1 MKARIPTQ
9 KLPPL
14 VLTYGF
20 SGERKEKLSAL
31 LQELSLPERSIAPEE
46 AGQTVGYLA
55 GYPGFSAQE
64 ADVPTAP
71 EAECLLLS
79 SLADKQVD
87 QLLAGLRRAGLSIP
101 LKALT
106 TPTNQKWSLV
116 QLMEHLE
123 EERRFHAAQKK

>member
-14 VLTYGF
+14 VLAYGF
-20 SGERKEKLSAL
+20 SGERQEKLTAL
-31 LQELSLPERSIAPEE
+31 LQSLSLPERTVSPEKV
-46 AGQTVGYLA
+46 GQTVGFLA

-64 ADVPTAP
+64 NSIPAP

-79 SLADKQVD
+79 SLSDKQVD
-87 QLLAGLRRAGLSIP
+87 QLLYALRQADLSIP

-106 TPTNQKWSLV
+106 TPTNQKWSFAQLV
-116 QLMEHLE
+116 EHLE
-123 EERRFHAAQKK
+123 EERRFHQAQKR

>member
-31 LQELSLPERSIAPEE
+31 LQELSLPERVIAPEE
-46 AGQTVGYLA
+46 VGQTVGYLA
-55 GYPGFSAQE
+55 GYPGFSMQE
-64 ADVPTAP
+64 AAAP
-71 EAECLLLS
+71 AALEGECLLLS
-79 SLADKQVD
+79 SLGDKQVD

-106 TPTNQKWSLV
+106 TPTNQKWSFV
-116 QLMEHLE
+116 QLVEHLE